1 MKKILVGMSGGVDS
15 SAAALLLLQQGYDVT
30 GCTLNLFEKEAT
42 DVNDAKEV
50 CGKLGIEHITVNA
63 PELFREQ
70 VVSDFAE
77 CYEKGETPN
86 PCIICN
92 EKIKFGVM
100 LDFALENGFDGIAT
114 GHYARIEKEGERS
127 LLKRGDDIKKDQ
139 SYFLYR
145 LSQHQLSHSIFPLFN
160 MEKPQIRQLAEE
172 NGLITA
178 RKRDSQ
184 DICFINN
191 GDYVSFIKDFTG
203 RDFPDGNFLDT
214 NGNVIGR
221 HSGIIN
227 YTVGQRKGLGVT
239 FGKPVYVC
247 SKDAVNNTVTLGELS
262 EIMTDTVT
270 AEDINFIAVP
280 EINGEVRCTAKV
292 RYNMKDMP
300 CTLTMEGGRIKVKFD
315 EAVKAVTKGQA
326 LVCYDGDSVLCG
338 GRII

>member
-15 SAAALLLLQQGYDVT
+15 SAAALILLKQGYEVT
-30 GCTLNLFEKEAT
+30 GCTLKLFDKECT
-42 DVNDAKEV
+42 DINDAKEV
-50 CGKLGIEHITVNA
+50 CGKLGIEHITVSA
-63 PELFREQ
+63 PELFEKA
-70 VVSDFAE
+70 VMEDFADS
-77 CYEKGETPN
+77 YRKGETPN

-92 EKIKFGVM
+92 ERVKFGVM
-100 LDFALENGFDGIAT
+100 LDYALENGFDGIAT
-114 GHYARIEKEGERS
+114 GHYARIEKGDRW

-145 LSQHQLSHSIFPLFN
+145 LSQKQLSHSIFPLYN

-184 DICFINN
+184 DVCFIPD
-191 GDYVSFIKDFTG
+191 GDYVSFIKSFTG
-203 RDFPDGNFLDT
+203 ENFPEGDFLDV

-221 HSGIIN
+221 HSGVIN

-247 SKDAVNNTVTLGELS
+247 SKDAVNNTVTLGELDD
-262 EIMTDTVT
+262 IMTRTVT
-270 AEDINFIAVP
+270 AEDVNFISVP
-280 EINGEVRCTAKV
+280 EIKGELRCTAKI

-300 CTLTMEGGRIKVKFD
+300 CTVRTDGGRLIAEFD
-315 EAVKAVTKGQA
+315 EPVKAVTKGQA
-326 LVCYDGDSVLCG
+326 LVCYDGENVVCG

>member
-1 MKKILVGMSGGVDS
+1 MSGGVDS

-63 PELFREQ
+63 PELFRKA
-70 VVSDFAE
+70 VMSDFAE

-114 GHYARIEKEGERS
+114 GHYARIEEEDGRS

-203 RDFPDGNFLDT
+203 RDFPDGDFLDT

-247 SKDAVNNTVTLGELS
+247 SKDAVNNTVTLGGLS
-262 EIMTDTVT
+262 EIMTDTVV
-270 AEDINFIAVP
+270 AEDVNFIAVP
-280 EINGEVRCTAKV
+280 EIKDEVRCTAKV

>member
-15 SAAALLLLQQGYDVT
+15 SAAALILLRQGYEVT
-30 GCTLNLFEKEAT
+30 GCTLKLFDKECT
-42 DVNDAKEV
+42 DINDAKEV
-50 CGKLGIEHITVNA
+50 CGRLGIEHITVNA
-63 PELFREQ
+63 PELFEKA
-70 VVSDFAE
+70 VMEDFAE
-77 CYEKGETPN
+77 SYRKGETPN

-92 EKIKFGVM
+92 EKVKFGVM
-100 LDFALENGFDGIAT
+100 LDYALENGFDGIAT
-114 GHYARIEKEGERS
+114 GHYARIEKSGRW

-145 LSQHQLSHSIFPLFN
+145 LSQKQLSHSIFPLYN

-172 NGLITA
+172 NGLVTA

-184 DICFINN
+184 DVCFIPD
-191 GDYVSFIKDFTG
+191 GDYVSFIKNFTG
-203 RDFPDGNFLDT
+203 ENFPEGDFLDV

-221 HSGIIN
+221 HSGVIN

-247 SKDAVNNTVTLGELS
+247 SKDAVNNTVTLGELEDIMTRTVIAEDVNFISVS
-262 EIMTDTVT
+262 EIKG
-270 AEDINFIAVP
+270 
-280 EINGEVRCTAKV
+280 EIRCTAKI

-300 CTLTMEGGRIKVKFD
+300 CMVRFDGGRLIAEFD
-315 EAVKAVTKGQA
+315 EPVKAVTKGQA
-326 LVCYDGDSVLCG
+326 LVCYDGENVVCG